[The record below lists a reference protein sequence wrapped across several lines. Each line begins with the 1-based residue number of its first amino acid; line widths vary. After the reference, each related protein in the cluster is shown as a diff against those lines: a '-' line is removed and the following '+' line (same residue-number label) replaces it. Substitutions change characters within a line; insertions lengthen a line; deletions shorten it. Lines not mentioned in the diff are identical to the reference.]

1 MIRTPWYQ
9 NVNYAFWLLVLI
21 LMADQ
26 LKSLLPRPR
35 LSILPSI
42 WEDHWVNYT
51 SQSVYIL
58 LGDIVS
64 VKLSWY
70 MTYIWKNILCTFLP
84 SIYPS
89 KWIHRIQSWKKREC
103 VAFLAWTLF
112 CVARLLSPKLIKS
125 MLFLRVGLIDLMSHW
140 PETSC
145 DPPYHKTD
153 VYWPTETRHKS
164 PLDRLP
170 SVIYN
175 SVCPPPTL
183 ASVDKDLRVKKFSYR
198 FTLNCW

>member
-1 MIRTPWYQ
+1 MFWTPWYQ
-9 NVNYAFWLLVLI
+9 NVNNAFWFLVLI

-89 KWIHRIQSWKKREC
+89 KWIHRIRSWKKWMRC
-103 VAFLAWTLF
+103 ITCMDFILRSSFTQPKIDQVNAFPPCWLDWSDVSLT
-112 CVARLLSPKLIKS
+112 RDKL
-125 MLFLRVGLIDLMSHW
+125 W
-140 PETSC
+140 PS
-145 DPPYHKTD
+145 
-153 VYWPTETRHKS
+153 
-164 PLDRLP
+164 LP
-170 SVIYN
+170 
-175 SVCPPPTL
+175 
-183 ASVDKDLRVKKFSYR
+183 
-198 FTLNCW
+198 